1 MKRVGGISII
11 GPALYYTCHI
21 EFKKKGTDR
30 RGAALYIH
38 KEEYLLSD
46 ENHNT
51 DSFSFLLCR
60 RIIIGTPGSFSV
72 GDITNQ
78 QLSASCFDVKLC
90 WPATKEKSGPRPI
103 TAHKL
108 REEKNQHQEKESRTR
123 NGWKRPVRCDDEVF
137 LFICWVTE
145 AVLADNCRVA
155 MVKPVV
161 VVGECHVYNKE
172 KG

>member
-60 RIIIGTPGSFSV
+60 RIIGTPSSFSV

>member
-21 EFKKKGTDR
+21 EFKKKRTDR

-60 RIIIGTPGSFSV
+60 RIIGTPSSFSV

-145 AVLADNCRVA
+145 AVLADNCRV
-155 MVKPVV
+155 